1 MYTKEDLIARL
12 QNGED
17 VDTIAQEMAT
27 ELNAAQA
34 AVEEEAK
41 RAEKQ
46 KAEEDRVYNAKREA
60 VNVVLDGISDYLIA
74 AGEDGLQKDLNEIDV
89 DKIIKLLDGSI
100 DMAKRLERLKD
111 LEFAESP
118 SWVTHRWLNWVDG
131 FSN

>member
-27 ELNAAQA
+27 ALNAAQA

-46 KAEEDRVYNAKREA
+46 KAEEDRIYAAKTEA
-60 VNVVLDGISDYLIA
+60 AYMMLDALSDYLIA
-74 AGEDGLQKDLNEIDV
+74 AGEDELQKELNDIEV
-89 DKIIKLLDGSI
+89 DQLITMLDSSI
-100 DMAKRLERLKD
+100 DMTKRLKKLND
-111 LEFAESP
+111 LEFADEAFWTP
-118 SWVTHRWLNWVDG
+118 LFKG
-131 FSN
+131 FGFGI

>member
-27 ELNAAQA
+27 ALNAAQA

-46 KAEEDRVYNAKREA
+46 KAEENRVWAAKREA
-60 VNVVLDGISDYLIA
+60 ALMMLDGLSDYLIA
-74 AGEDGLQKDLNEIDV
+74 AGEDELQKELNDIDV
-89 DKIIKLLDGSI
+89 DSLIKMLDSSI
-100 DMAKRLERLKD
+100 DMTKRLKKLES
-111 LEFAESP
+111 LEFADEALWTP
-118 SWVTHRWLNWVDG
+118 LFKG
-131 FSN
+131 FGFGM

>member
-27 ELNAAQA
+27 ALNAAQA

-46 KAEEDRVYNAKREA
+46 KAEENRVWAAKREA
-60 VNVVLDGISDYLIA
+60 ALMMLDGLSDYLIA
-74 AGEDGLQKDLNEIDV
+74 AGEDELQKELNDIDV
-89 DKIIKLLDGSI
+89 DNLIKMLDSSI
-100 DMAKRLERLKD
+100 DMTKRLKKLES
-111 LEFAESP
+111 LEFADEALWTP
-118 SWVTHRWLNWVDG
+118 LFKG
-131 FSN
+131 FGFGI

>member
-27 ELNAAQA
+27 ALNAAQA

-46 KAEEDRVYNAKREA
+46 KAEEDRIYAAKKEA
-60 VNVVLDGISDYLIA
+60 VYMMLDGISDYLIA
-74 AGEDGLQKDLNEIDV
+74 AGEDELQKELSEVDV
-89 DKIIKLLDGSI
+89 DKMIRMLDGSI
-100 DMAKRLERLKD
+100 DMAKRLEKLKD
-111 LEFAESP
+111 LEFAESSP
-118 SWVTHRWLNWVDG
+118 WVTHTWLDG
-131 FSN
+131 FFN